1 MNYDLL
7 FSRSTTPV
15 EIGIIGVSGFNHS
28 LFVYG
33 SRSERASV
41 RVVCGRNIDKIK
53 AAYQS
58 IGVKPEMIQHC
69 TSYKDG
75 VQAFKAGKYLIF
87 NDVSLAM
94 QMPIDVVV
102 EGTGNPEASAVHAL
116 QAIEHKKHVI
126 MVTKE
131 SDSVVGS
138 ILARKAK
145 ENGVI
150 YSLAEGDQPSLLLGL
165 VTWAKAAGLTIL
177 SIGKSSEYDFIYD
190 EDNSTIT
197 VLGETV
203 HVPNLSGYLRL
214 GDDLEA
220 TLRTRSEMC
229 SMFSQ
234 RNIPDFAEIGI
245 VCNHLPDFH
254 PDREEMHTPV
264 ARILE
269 IPDIMCAKEYGGVF
283 EGGNRI
289 DVVNCLRRPDEQS
302 LEGGEWVVVAC
313 DDEVTWQVLKEKG
326 VPVSRNKKTALIYYP
341 AHYLGF
347 ETLFSV
353 YSVCKL
359 GLPTGS
365 DSPTPRYDLV
375 ARADRPLKKGTRL
388 VAKGHHHV
396 IEGLEG
402 GLLPAQPVKDFTQLP
417 YFLADHTIVKQDID
431 AGTLIT
437 SDMLEYSEEALLW
450 KLRFEQDN
458 EFLLGN

>member
-7 FSRSTTPV
+7 FSNGKTPV

-41 RVVCGRNIDKIK
+41 RVVCGRNIDKIQK
-53 AAYQS
+53 AYQS
-58 IGVKPEMIQHC
+58 IGVQPHKIMHC
-69 TSYKDG
+69 TSYEEG
-75 VQAFKAGKYLIF
+75 LEAFNKGNYLIF
-87 NDVSLAM
+87 NDVSIAM
-94 QMPIDVVV
+94 QMPINVVV

-116 QAIEHKKHVI
+116 QAIENRKHVI
-126 MVTKE
+126 NVTKE

-138 ILARKAK
+138 ILSRRAR

-150 YSLAEGDQPSLLLGL
+150 YSLAEGDQPSLLVGL
-165 VTWAKAAGLTIL
+165 VSWAKAAGLTIL

-190 EDNSTIT
+190 EEKSTIT
-197 VLGETV
+197 VLDEALR
-203 HVPNLSGYLRL
+203 VPGLTDHLHL
-214 GDDLEA
+214 GDDIAA
-220 TLRTRSEMC
+220 TLQTRGELC
-229 SMFSQ
+229 AKFSQ
-234 RNIPDFAEIGI
+234 RNIPDFAEMGI
-245 VCNHLPDFH
+245 VCNHLPEFH
-254 PDREEMHTPV
+254 PDRAEMHTPI
-264 ARILE
+264 ARALE
-269 IPDIMCAKEYGGVF
+269 IPDIMCPKEYGGVF

-313 DDEVTWQVLKEKG
+313 DDAETWQVLKEKG
-326 VPVSRNKKTALIYYP
+326 VPVSRNQKTAMIYYP

-353 YSVCKL
+353 HSVCNL

-365 DSPTPRYDLV
+365 AEPTPRYDLV

-388 VAKGHHHV
+388 LAQGHHHV

-402 GLLPAQPVKDFTQLP
+402 LLMPAQPVEEATQLP
-417 YFLADHTIVKQDID
+417 YFLADHTIVKEDI
-431 AGTLIT
+431 APGTLIT
-437 SDMLEYSEEALLW
+437 KDMLEYSEDAVLW

-458 EFLLGN
+458 EFLLG

>member
-7 FSRSTTPV
+7 FSRSTAPV

-41 RVVCGRNIDKIK
+41 RVVCGRNIDKIQK
-53 AAYQS
+53 AYQS
-58 IGVKPEMIQHC
+58 IGVEQNMIQHC
-69 TSYKDG
+69 TSFDEG
-75 VQAFKAGKYLIF
+75 VQAFKAGKYLVF

-94 QMPIDVVV
+94 QMPIDVMV

-116 QAIEHKKHVI
+116 QAIENKKHVI

-150 YSLAEGDQPSLLLGL
+150 YSLAEGDQPSLLIGL

-190 EDNSTIT
+190 EENSSIT
-197 VLGETV
+197 VLDETV
-203 HVPNLSGYLRL
+203 HVPNLSEHLRL
-214 GDDLEA
+214 GDDAEA

-234 RNIPDFAEIGI
+234 RNIPDFAEMGI
-245 VCNHLPDFH
+245 VCNHLPEFH
-254 PDREEMHTPV
+254 PDRAEMHTPV
-264 ARILE
+264 ARTLE
-269 IPDIMCAKEYGGVF
+269 IPDIMCAREYGGVF

-313 DDEVTWQVLKEKG
+313 DDEETWQVLNEKG
-326 VPVSRNKKTALIYYP
+326 VPVSRNQKTAMIYYP

-353 YSVCKL
+353 HSICNL

-365 DSPTPRYDLV
+365 ARPTPRYDLV
-375 ARADRPLKKGTRL
+375 ARADRPLKKGDRL

-402 GLLPAQPVKDFTQLP
+402 LLMPAQPVREGTQLP
-417 YFLADHTIVKQDID
+417 YFLADHTIVKEDIA

-437 SDMLEYSEEALLW
+437 SDMLEYSEDAVLW

-458 EFLLGN
+458 IFLLG